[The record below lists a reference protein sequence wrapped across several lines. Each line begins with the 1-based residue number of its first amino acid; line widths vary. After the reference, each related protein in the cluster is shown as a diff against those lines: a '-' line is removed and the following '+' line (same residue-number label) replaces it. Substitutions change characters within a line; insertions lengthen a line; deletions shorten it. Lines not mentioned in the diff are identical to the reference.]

1 MARLLHDESMRHAK
15 YIIVMIFCGLGQF
28 WPVPAIAMTPPDC
41 EAIAAQLGA
50 QAGLPEGLLPAIAR
64 IESGLA
70 LKGGTRAWPW
80 TLNTGGQGHY
90 FETNADAMTFLQS
103 VLQNGQRNIDIGC
116 MQINYHWHSENF
128 QSVAAMMDPVQNIT
142 YAIEFLKSLRAQ
154 SGSWSAAVQR
164 YHSND
169 PTRGNAYHE
178 RFLAALDGVR
188 NGQTGQASFAHA
200 SFATDTPD
208 NAAMASDVGGL
219 YATYLGGEDSPL
231 VPGISTLGS
240 TDLEE
245 AYESLLA
252 VLAVADAEAT
262 EPVLAP
268 VELVERVKRGEI
280 GRRWQDVEGFRNF
293 FRSQPAG

>member
-1 MARLLHDESMRHAK
+1 MARLLHNESMRHAK
-15 YIIVMIFCGLGQF
+15 YISLMIFCGFGQF
-28 WPVPAIAMTPPDC
+28 WPAPAIAMPPPDC

-80 TLNTGGQGHY
+80 TLNTAGQGHY
-90 FETNADAMTFLQS
+90 FETSADAMTFLQS
-103 VLQNGQRNIDIGC
+103 VLQNGQRNVDIGC
-116 MQINYHWHSENF
+116 MQINYHWHNENF

-169 PTRGNAYHE
+169 PTRGSAYHE
-178 RFLAALDGVR
+178 RFVAALGRVQKGEA
-188 NGQTGQASFAHA
+188 GQPQFGADTA
-200 SFATDTPD
+200 AT
-208 NAAMASDVGGL
+208 AVMASDAGGL

-231 VPGISTLGS
+231 VPGISALGS
-240 TDLEE
+240 AEMEE

-252 VLAVADAEAT
+252 VLAVADAEAY
-262 EPVLAP
+262 EPVMAP
-268 VELVERVKRGEI
+268 VVLVKRVERGEI
-280 GRRWQDVEGFRNF
+280 GRRWQDVEGFRSF
-293 FRSQPAG
+293 FRAQPAG